1 MLSKLRSKKGF
12 TLIELMIVVAIIG
25 ILAAVAIPAFLRF
38 VRKSRT
44 SEAPLNL
51 KSISTGAVSWFN
63 DEHSDTAGD
72 PLARHFPHSASPGS
86 VPGSSGSTTSAPTSD
101 PCDGTTASATD
112 SVSAGALFKKNVS
125 LWDNAPW
132 KHLKFG
138 ITKAHYYQYTYG
150 TGGTDQNAKY
160 TATAKG
166 DLDCDNSFG
175 EYTIQGEVATS
186 GEVQR
191 SQLIVSNALE

>member
-44 SEAPLNL
+44 SEAPVSL
-51 KSISTGAVSWFN
+51 KAISTGAVAWFN

-72 PLARHFPHSASPGS
+72 PLARHFPHNASPNSVPTSAS
-86 VPGSSGSTTSAPTSD
+86 STTSPTNAP
-101 PCDGTTASATD
+101 CNGTTASATA
-112 SVSAGALFKKNVS
+112 SATAGALYKKNTT
-125 LWDNAPW
+125 LWDQAPW

-138 ITKAHYYQYTYG
+138 VTKAHYYQYSYATA
-150 TGGTDQNAKY
+150 GTDQNAKF
-160 TATAKG
+160 TASAAG
-166 DLDCDNSFG
+166 DLDCDGTTSS
-175 EYTIQGEVATS
+175 YRVQADVAAS
-186 GEVQR
+186 GEVER
-191 SQLIVSNALE
+191 SQLIVSDALE

>member
-1 MLSKLRSKKGF
+1 MLNTFRARKGF

-51 KSISTGAVSWFN
+51 KSITTGAVAWFN
-63 DEHSDTAGD
+63 DEHSDSSGD
-72 PLARHFPHSASPGS
+72 PLERHFRHDRSPGT
-86 VPGSSGSTTSAPTSD
+86 VPNSSGSNTTTPTSD
-101 PCDGTTASATD
+101 PCDGTTASSTD

-132 KHLKFG
+132 KQLKFG
-138 ITKAHYYQYTYG
+138 ITKAHYYQYTYISTG
-150 TGGTDQNAKY
+150 TSMLSRFTTRAR
-160 TATAKG
+160 G
-166 DLDCDNSFG
+166 DLDCDNNLSNYEIRG
-175 EYTIQGEVATS
+175 DIATS
-186 GEVQR
+186 GEVKR